1 MCGRF
6 TLTRRDFDMLAAEL
20 GAEAPADVKSL
31 YRPRYNIAPTNRH
44 WLLRNE
50 HERRELLPARWGLV
64 NSWAKDAKGA
74 ARRSTLDRKRWP
86 RAAPTAR
93 RSSPA
98 DAQFRPMASSS
109 GPERR
114 RRAVRSRFHAPDGVL
129 LMFAGLYESWLDPA
143 TSDRLRTFTIL
154 TTDAN
159 ETVAPVH
166 DRMPVIL
173 PSDRVDDWLFVP
185 AENREQQAESVVGL
199 LRPAVAG
206 VLVATEVSP
215 RVNSPANDDEA
226 CLAPAVGGGTGPPR
240 CGDVPRRAR
249 GG

>member
-31 YRPRYNIAPTNRH
+31 YRPRYNIAPTNWH

-74 ARRSTLDRKRWP
+74 ARQINARSETVATS
-86 RAAPTAR
+86 RAYRPALVARRCAVPADGFFEWTGAKTAR
-93 RSSPA
+93 RPIW
-98 DAQFRPMASSS
+98 
-109 GPERR
+109 
-114 RRAVRSRFHAPDGVL
+114 FHAPDGVL

-226 CLAPAVGGGTGPPR
+226 CLAPAVGGGDGAAALR
-240 CGDVPRRAR
+240 
-249 GG
+249 